1 MADLTNA
8 QLKKLKAKLL
18 ERQRVL
24 VDEVREKREQAATES
39 SAEPFGAVGD
49 AGDESVLRMITDLD
63 ITEAGRDVEELRDI
77 AEALNRMEDGSYG
90 TCEECGQDIG
100 YPRLEVQPT
109 ATRCIEDQEKFEKTF
124 ATRQTPTL

>member
-8 QLKKLKAKLL
+8 QLEKLKAKLL
-18 ERQRVL
+18 ERQRML
-24 VDEVREKREQAATES
+24 VEEVREKREQAATEGNE
-39 SAEPFGAVGD
+39 EPFGVVGD

-77 AEALNRMEDGSYG
+77 DAALRRIDDGSYG
-90 TCEECGQDIG
+90 TCDECGQEIG

-109 ATRCIEDQEKFEKTF
+109 ATRCIADQEKFEKTF
-124 ATRQTPTL
+124 ATRQTPTM

>member
-8 QLKKLKAKLL
+8 QLEKLKAKLL
-18 ERQRVL
+18 ERQRML
-24 VDEVREKREQAATES
+24 TEEVREKREQAATEG
-39 SAEPFGAVGD
+39 ADEPFGVVGD

-77 AEALNRMEDGSYG
+77 DAALRRMEDGSYG
-90 TCEECGQDIG
+90 TCNECGQEIG

-109 ATRCIEDQEKFEKTF
+109 ATRCIADQEKFEKTF

>member
-18 ERQRVL
+18 ERQRTL
-24 VDEVREKREQAATES
+24 TEEVREKREQAASEGS
-39 SAEPFGAVGD
+39 DEPFGVVGD

-77 AEALNRMEDGSYG
+77 AAALTRLEDGSYG
-90 TCEECGQDIG
+90 TCDECGQEIG

-109 ATRCIEDQEKFEKTF
+109 ATRCIADQEKFEKTF

>member
-8 QLKKLKAKLL
+8 QLETLKAKLL

-24 VDEVREKREQAATES
+24 VDEVREKREQAASEGNE
-39 SAEPFGAVGD
+39 EPFGVVGD

-77 AEALNRMEDGSYG
+77 AQALQRIDDGDYG
-90 TCEECGQDIG
+90 TCDDCGQEIG

-124 ATRQTPTL
+124 AVRQTPTL

>member
-1 MADLTNA
+1 MAELTNA
-8 QLKKLKAKLL
+8 QLEKLKAKLL

-24 VDEVREKREQAATES
+24 TQEVREKREQAA
-39 SAEPFGAVGD
+39 AEGNEEAVGD

-77 AEALNRMEDGSYG
+77 DAALRRMEDGSYG
-90 TCEECGQDIG
+90 TCDECGQEIG
-100 YPRLEVQPT
+100 FPRLEVQPT
-109 ATRCIEDQEKFEKTF
+109 ATRCIVDQEKFEKTF

>member
-1 MADLTNA
+1 MAELTNA
-8 QLKKLKAKLL
+8 QLEKLKAKLL
-18 ERQRVL
+18 ERQQTL
-24 VDEVREKREQAATES
+24 EQEVRDKREQAASEGND
-39 SAEPFGAVGD
+39 EPLGGVGD

-77 AEALNRMEDGSYG
+77 DAALRRIDDGSYG
-90 TCEECGQDIG
+90 MCDDCGQEIG

-109 ATRCIEDQEKFEKTF
+109 ATRCITDQEKFEKTF

>member
-1 MADLTNA
+1 MAELTNA
-8 QLKKLKAKLL
+8 QLKKLKTKLL
-18 ERQRVL
+18 DRQRTL
-24 VDEVREKREQAATES
+24 VQEVREKREQASNES
-39 SAEPFGAVGD
+39 SAEGIGTVGD

-77 AEALNRMEDGSYG
+77 DAALRRMDDGTYG
-90 TCEECGQDIG
+90 TCDECGQEIG
-100 YPRLEVQPT
+100 FPRLEVQPT

>member
-1 MADLTNA
+1 MAELTNA
-8 QLKKLKAKLL
+8 QLEKLKSKLL

-24 VDEVREKREQAATES
+24 VDEVREKREQAASEGNE
-39 SAEPFGAVGD
+39 EPFGVVGD

-77 AEALNRMEDGSYG
+77 AQALQRIEDGGYG
-90 TCEECGQDIG
+90 TCDECGQDIG

-124 ATRQTPTL
+124 ATRQTPSL